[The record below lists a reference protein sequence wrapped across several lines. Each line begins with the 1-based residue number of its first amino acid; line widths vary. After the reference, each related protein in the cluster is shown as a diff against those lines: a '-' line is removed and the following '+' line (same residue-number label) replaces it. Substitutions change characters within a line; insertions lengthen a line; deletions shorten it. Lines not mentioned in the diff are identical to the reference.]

1 MPLVPTFDMAAA
13 DPEDFGLDFDDLP
26 DFMNQEGRPVGPG
39 PSVEPGQ
46 DEAWRCVQC
55 DSDHLLFD
63 YLGRWRCGDC
73 GCFRQYRTD
82 RPTTRPA
89 AHGQGQWHYV
99 PAGDWPP
106 GAAPNPQPSPGDPVV
121 TSGRPAAARRRRRQR
136 RHRGGPPS
144 GDGAS
149 ERSEQPESETLTFDP
164 TVSVGDSSETS
175 RRARRHDPH
184 PRRPPGVPVQQ
195 ADRRGDEPQRLP
207 DPPLPRPELDH
218 PSHLMTLDDVKDAAT
233 PGRKSKTSTAT
244 WNSRMGPEKNV
255 RWRGGTPPAPP
266 AWKYDVTDLR
276 AFSKWARK
284 IEIWRVQIGS
294 YMTSREASLLLYTSL
309 TGEAEAELE
318 HAPLEKINHEN
329 GIDYILETLK
339 APMEQKAVYQKR
351 KFLADFEQLNRYPG
365 EGLWTFANR
374 YRRVERSLEAL
385 GVNITGM
392 YDAEARGNRLLE
404 RARLTLQ
411 DQRLI
416 LVGARYSLA
425 FDDIADSMVLQYPE
439 FKTAPPVVNKDGT
452 LATRPPA
459 APRDRPGKGNSQPG
473 QQAPGKGH
481 YQNRDRHPFP
491 PKKVFLSSPSRHP
504 SWSTSTRRTPTRSR
518 TFLTSPTADR
528 TTRSTSPRAKTTMT
542 ATAPTLTRWLRC

>member
-1 MPLVPTFDMAAA
+1 
-13 DPEDFGLDFDDLP
+13 
-26 DFMNQEGRPVGPG
+26 
-39 PSVEPGQ
+39 
-46 DEAWRCVQC
+46 
-55 DSDHLLFD
+55 
-63 YLGRWRCGDC
+63 
-73 GCFRQYRTD
+73 
-82 RPTTRPA
+82 
-89 AHGQGQWHYV
+89 
-99 PAGDWPP
+99 
-106 GAAPNPQPSPGDPVV
+106 
-121 TSGRPAAARRRRRQR
+121 
-136 RHRGGPPS
+136 
-144 GDGAS
+144 
-149 ERSEQPESETLTFDP
+149 
-164 TVSVGDSSETS
+164 
-175 RRARRHDPH
+175 
-184 PRRPPGVPVQQ
+184 
-195 ADRRGDEPQRLP
+195 
-207 DPPLPRPELDH
+207 
-218 PSHLMTLDDVKDAAT
+218 MTLDDVKAAAT

-284 IEIWRVQIGS
+284 IEIWRVQISS

-318 HAPLEKINHEN
+318 HAPLEKINHET

-365 EGLWTFANR
+365 EGLRTFANR

-385 GVNITGM
+385 GMNITGM

-459 APRDRPGKGNSQPG
+459 GPRDRPGKGNSQPG
-473 QQAPGKGH
+473 QPAPSKGH
-481 YQNRDRHPFP
+481 YHNRDRQPFP
-491 PKKVFLSSPSRHP
+491 PKKVFLAEQTPELEHIDEEDTHQEPDVLDEPDGGQDDDVDEPPGQDDDDGDGPDLDEVAEAKRLSGLKLGRKFTGGPRKDTAALKRETHCQACGEKGHWKGDPECPMTAKTGPSHAKAGPPHGRPGPSVAAPSSAQTATTRTDKPKKPHQTFFIRDAGTYEATNDQEYGSLFQVRVVFKVQAKPGETKDFARMMVLDTACQRTCCGLEWELPWQAAPRARPLRPQGAMHRQLPVWTGRSAESGKAVLPAGWPWRQRLDHWSWRCGCRNSSPC
-504 SWSTSTRRTPTRSR
+504 
-518 TFLTSPTADR
+518 LQ
-528 TTRSTSPRAKTTMT
+528 
-542 ATAPTLTRWLRC
+542 